1 MDPLTAD
8 TIRFVTNPSSQPVGD
23 STLFA
28 GLATTKPLLRAG
40 SVWIVSRH
48 DLVSRLARHPHCIL
62 RMPDR
67 WRASQPL
74 NPAVSTFLEG
84 LMPIQP
90 PADHQ
95 RLRRL
100 IAGQFSAR
108 SVAGLRG
115 VVQAIVDELLT
126 GPLQRGGCE
135 IVGEVCV
142 QLPVYTTTA
151 MLGLPDSDRSLVL
164 SWVRTVNDQVVDEVS
179 GRIGGR
185 IGGGVDGRA
194 GASTAD
200 PGSGLA
206 DMIAYIEDLVR
217 ARTRRPGD
225 DLISRLA
232 AQSSAEDGRLSA
244 DELVSMVLMLL
255 MTGIDT
261 VGSGLSNVLLA
272 LSQHPDIWR
281 QVVDDPRRCA
291 AAYTEGLRLLPPL
304 PMMGRIV
311 EADIDL
317 SGIIIPAG
325 STVLLMYGAA
335 NLDPAVFPRPL
346 RFDLNRSGPA
356 HLAFGHGPHF
366 CLGAGLAVLQGER
379 VLAALAR
386 HAPRFEVLD
395 VGERRAEAAFH
406 SPATMRMRLAPPLPA
421 AQVPAAV
428 GS

>member
-1 MDPLTAD
+1 MDLLTAD
-8 TIRFVTNPSSQPVGD
+8 LLRFVANPNSQPVGD
-23 STLFA
+23 TTLFA
-28 GLATTKPLLRAG
+28 RLATQKPLVRAG
-40 SVWIVSRH
+40 SVWIASRH
-48 DLVSRLARHPHCIL
+48 DLVSRLARHPHCVL

-67 WRASQPL
+67 WQATRPL

-90 PADHQ
+90 PDDHQ

-100 IAGQFSAR
+100 MAGQFSAR

-115 VVQAIVDELLT
+115 VVQGIVDELLT
-126 GPLQRGGCE
+126 GPLQREVCE
-135 IVGEVCV
+135 IIEEICV

-151 MLGLPDSDRSLVL
+151 MLDLPDSDRALVL
-164 SWVRTVNDQVVDEVS
+164 RWVRTVNGQVVDEVS
-179 GRIGGR
+179 GRVGGR
-185 IGGGVDGRA
+185 RGRA
-194 GASTAD
+194 GASMTD
-200 PGSGLA
+200 SSSGLA
-206 DMIAYIEDLVR
+206 DMVTYIEDLVR
-217 ARTRRPGD
+217 ARTRCPGD
-225 DLISRLA
+225 DLVSRLA
-232 AQSSAEDGRLSA
+232 AQSSAEDGRLSS

-272 LSQHPDIWR
+272 LSQHPDVWQ
-281 QVVDDPRRCA
+281 QVVEDPRRCA
-291 AAYTEGLRLLPPL
+291 TAYTEGLRLLPAL

-317 SGIIIPAG
+317 SGAIIAAG

-335 NLDPAVFPRPL
+335 NLDPAAFPDPL
-346 RFDLNRSGPA
+346 RFDLNRSGST

-366 CLGAGLAVLQGER
+366 CLGAGLAVLQGEL

-386 HAPRFEVLD
+386 HAPGFEVLE

-406 SPATMRMRLAPPLPA
+406 SPATMRVRLVPPVPAPA
-421 AQVPAAV
+421 VPAAV

>member
-8 TIRFVTNPSSQPVGD
+8 VLRFVGNPNSQPVGD
-23 STLFA
+23 TTLFA
-28 GLATTKPLLRAG
+28 RLVTQKPLLRAG
-40 SVWIVSRH
+40 SVWIASRH
-48 DLVSRLARHPHCIL
+48 DLVSRLARHPHCVL

-67 WRASQPL
+67 WQATRPL

-90 PADHQ
+90 PDDHQ

-100 IAGQFSAR
+100 VAGQFSAR

-115 VVQAIVDELLT
+115 IVQGIVDELLT

-135 IVGEVCV
+135 VIEEVCI

-164 SWVRTVNDQVVDEVS
+164 RWVRTVNSQVVDEVS
-179 GRIGGR
+179 GRVGGR
-185 IGGGVDGRA
+185 MGGRP
-194 GASTAD
+194 GASTTD
-200 PGSGLA
+200 PSFGLA
-206 DMIAYIEDLVR
+206 DMMTYIEDLVR
-217 ARTRRPGD
+217 ARTRCPGD

-232 AQSSAEDGRLSA
+232 AQSSAQDGRLSS

-272 LSQHPDIWR
+272 LSQHPDVWR
-281 QVVDDPRRCA
+281 QVVEDPRHCA
-291 AAYTEGLRLLPPL
+291 AAYTEGLRLLPAL

-311 EADIDL
+311 ETDIDL
-317 SGIIIPAG
+317 GGVIIPAG

-335 NLDPAVFPRPL
+335 NLDPAAFPDPL
-346 RFDLNRSGPA
+346 RFDFSRSGSA

-366 CLGAGLAVLQGER
+366 CLGAGLAVLQGEL
-379 VLAALAR
+379 VLAALVR
-386 HAPRFEVLD
+386 HAPEFEVLE

-406 SPATMRMRLAPPLPA
+406 SPATMRVRLVPPVSAP
-421 AQVPAAV
+421 VIPAAV
-428 GS
+428 GN